1 MLKKFLFLKKEN
13 NIKIIPYLIICILP
27 LCLLSGSLYINL
39 AVILIDIFFIIEIL
53 KKKIFSEFKNIFFIL
68 LSFFYCI
75 LILNI
80 FFNTGDIFSFERQIG
95 FIRFLIF
102 VFALKY
108 YLIFNSKKYFDNI
121 LNIWFIF
128 FLIVTFDV
136 FFEFIFGFNIL
147 GNTSYMEGRLSSFLG
162 AELKIGNFYN
172 GFIFLIIS
180 HLILKKKINLYT
192 VTLIIIF
199 FTASFVIGERSNF
212 LKIFIGFVLFIFL
225 AKQIKYKIYILSSLI
240 IISFSIGFLNKSIN
254 TRINQIVV
262 PVKNMGIINFV
273 KTSHYGVH
281 YATAYEIFLRNKI
294 FGIGLKQFRNESRKE
309 IYKNNVNNIYN
320 WDNWATHPHQTHF
333 EVLSETGIIGY
344 ISFIIIFM
352 IAISISFKKYLESK
366 NIYLLSGLIFVVTSL
381 IPILPSGSFFTTY
394 SATIFWM
401 NFAFMISFYK
411 KRDSLN
417 DKPKNN

>member
-1 MLKKFLFLKKEN
+1 
-13 NIKIIPYLIICILP
+13 
-27 LCLLSGSLYINL
+27 LCLLSGSLFINL
-39 AVILIDIFFIIEIL
+39 AVILIDIFFIIEIYR
-53 KKKIFSEFKNIFFIL
+53 KKIFPEYKNIFFIL

-80 FFNTGDIFSFERQIG
+80 FFNTGDVFSFERQIG
-95 FIRFLIF
+95 FIRFFIF

-108 YLIFNSKKYFDNI
+108 YLIFSSKKYFDNI

-128 FLIVTFDV
+128 FLIVTFDIY
-136 FFEFIFGFNIL
+136 FEFIFGFNIL
-147 GNTSYMEGRLSSFLG
+147 GNVSYMEGRLSSFLG

-180 HLILKKKINLYT
+180 HLILKKRINLYT
-192 VTLIIIF
+192 VTLIIVF
-199 FTASFVIGERSNF
+199 FTASFIIGERSNF

-225 AKQIKYKIYILSSLI
+225 AKQIKYKTYILSSLI
-240 IISFSIGFLNKSIN
+240 LISFSIGLFNKSMN

-262 PVKNMGIINFV
+262 PVKSMGIVNYV

-281 YATAYEIFLRNKI
+281 YDTAYKIFLRNKI
-294 FGIGLKQFRNESRKE
+294 FGVGLKQFRNESRKE
-309 IYKNNVNNIYN
+309 IYKDNVNNIYN
-320 WDNWATHPHQTHF
+320 RDNWATHPHQVHF
-333 EVLSETGIIGY
+333 ELLSETGIIGY

-352 IAISISFKKYLESK
+352 FAILLSFRKYLENR

-394 SATIFWM
+394 TATIFWI
-401 NFAFMISFYK
+401 NFAVMISFYK
-411 KRDSLN
+411 KNSL
-417 DKPKNN
+417 K

>member
-1 MLKKFLFLKKEN
+1 M
-13 NIKIIPYLIICILP
+13 IICILP
-27 LCLLSGSLYINL
+27 LCLLSGSLFINL
-39 AVILIDIFFIIEIL
+39 AVILIDIFFIIEIYR
-53 KKKIFSEFKNIFFIL
+53 KKIFPEYKNIFFIL

-80 FFNTGDIFSFERQIG
+80 FFNTGDVFSFERQIG
-95 FIRFLIF
+95 FIRFFIF

-108 YLIFNSKKYFDNI
+108 YLIFSSKKYFDNI

-128 FLIVTFDV
+128 FLIVTFDIY
-136 FFEFIFGFNIL
+136 FEFIFGFNIL
-147 GNTSYMEGRLSSFLG
+147 GNVSYMEGRLSSFLG

-180 HLILKKKINLYT
+180 HLILKKRINLYT
-192 VTLIIIF
+192 VTLIIVF
-199 FTASFVIGERSNF
+199 FTASFIIGERSNF

-225 AKQIKYKIYILSSLI
+225 AKQIKYKTYILSSLI
-240 IISFSIGFLNKSIN
+240 LISFSIGLFNKSMN

-262 PVKNMGIINFV
+262 PVKSMGIVNYV

-281 YATAYEIFLRNKI
+281 YDTAYKIFLRNKI
-294 FGIGLKQFRNESRKE
+294 FGVGLKQFRNESRKE
-309 IYKNNVNNIYN
+309 IYKDNVNNIYN
-320 WDNWATHPHQTHF
+320 RDNWATHPHQVHF
-333 EVLSETGIIGY
+333 ELLSETGIIGY

-352 IAISISFKKYLESK
+352 FAILLSFRKYLENR

-394 SATIFWM
+394 TATIFWI
-401 NFAFMISFYK
+401 NFAVMISFYK
-411 KRDSLN
+411 KNSL
-417 DKPKNN
+417 K